1 MSSNAPTTPD
11 DHRTQLMQQ
20 MQFLG
25 QMASTETAMFHQAAA
40 ASYGLGITDMKTL
53 SVLSQEG
60 PQTAGQLAERLSLTS
75 GAVTNVIDR
84 LERRDLLLR
93 KPDPKDR
100 RKVVVMANEAKLKTF
115 DNVYDSMVD
124 AFTDLLAGYT
134 TEQIEFLV
142 RYFKDAIEV
151 TKKQIAQLKEK
162 QTKE

>member
-115 DNVYDSMVD
+115 DNVYDSMGD